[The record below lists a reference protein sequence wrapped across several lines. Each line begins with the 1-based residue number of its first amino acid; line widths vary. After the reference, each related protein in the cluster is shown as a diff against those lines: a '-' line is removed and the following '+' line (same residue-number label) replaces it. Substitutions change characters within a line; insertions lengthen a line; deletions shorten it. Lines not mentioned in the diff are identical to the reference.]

1 MLWSADG
8 LTGVLSRSPEPP
20 APHNDR
26 RVRVLVLIPTLDV
39 GGAEMDLV
47 RTLPKIDRTRFEVS
61 VCTFLA
67 RGELGKVLQDQGI
80 DVVGPFSAS
89 LYWFRHILRRI
100 ARRMWSLLWVPV
112 AGKLYALRRV
122 VRRIA
127 RPMRPLLKPA
137 ARMLRQVVRICR
149 QPLRAFYSIKAV

>member
-1 MLWSADG
+1 M
-8 LTGVLSRSPEPP
+8 
-20 APHNDR
+20 
-26 RVRVLVLIPTLDV
+26 
-39 GGAEMDLV
+39 
-47 RTLPKIDRTRFEVS
+47 
-61 VCTFLA
+61 CTFLA

-100 ARRMWSLLWVPV
+100 ARRMSSLLWVPV

-127 RPMRPLLKPA
+127 QPMRPLLKPA
-137 ARMLRQVVRICR
+137 AGMLRQLVRICR
-149 QPLRAFYSIKAV
+149 QPLRAFYSLRAVVYLSEVVRLAVRRMLPKGPLGRQMLKKLKVYAGPTHPHQAQQPVARPLPERSKARTS